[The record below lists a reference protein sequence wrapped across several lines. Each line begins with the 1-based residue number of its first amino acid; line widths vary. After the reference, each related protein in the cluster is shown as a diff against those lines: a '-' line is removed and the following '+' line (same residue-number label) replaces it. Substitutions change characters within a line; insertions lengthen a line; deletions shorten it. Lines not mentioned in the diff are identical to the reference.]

1 MVPYGFEKKSETLYE
16 NTEPTSIGY
25 VYHAYMSENTAD
37 ELDALD
43 LQNALLHAAVVSEN
57 SSLLK
62 QAENAGLQE
71 EVKEAEK
78 TSLPFTMTDRKSF
91 EWNHGVLKIK
101 RKNGSFRTQITM
113 RPGYEY
119 YLRFRG
125 LKIKKSEKNAL
136 WANVTMG
143 DLVREFMISDE
154 TYDFHL
160 DRDNYMVTLGSVTEE
175 QTKELRF
182 RMNGPAVYTLQDIE
196 IVEVSMEN
204 YHESVQD
211 LMQNPMTEVKK
222 LRNGI
227 SGKVTNKEDGILC
240 LAVPYRQG
248 YHLTVDGKETEIQE
262 INKMYVGAYLE
273 KGENHAIL
281 LTYETPG
288 LKIGVILT
296 IIGVIFTASLVIFNK
311 KSLRK

>member
-1 MVPYGFEKKSETLYE
+1 
-16 NTEPTSIGY
+16 
-25 VYHAYMSENTAD
+25 
-37 ELDALD
+37 
-43 LQNALLHAAVVSEN
+43 
-57 SSLLK
+57 
-62 QAENAGLQE
+62 
-71 EVKEAEK
+71 
-78 TSLPFTMTDRKSF
+78 MTDRKSF
-91 EWNHGVLKIK
+91 DWNQGVLKIK
-101 RKNGSFRTQITM
+101 QKNGSFRTQITM

-160 DRDNYMVTLGSVTEE
+160 DRDNYMVTLGSVTEK

-227 SGKVTNKEDGILC
+227 SGTVTNKEDGILC
-240 LAVPYRQG
+240 LAVPYRRG
-248 YHLTVDGKETEIQE
+248 YCLTVDGKETEIQK

-273 KGENHAIL
+273 KGENHTIL

-288 LKIGVILT
+288 LRFGVILT
-296 IIGVIFTASLVIFNK
+296 MIGALFAISLVIVNK
-311 KSLRK
+311 KALRR

>member
-1 MVPYGFEKKSETLYE
+1 
-16 NTEPTSIGY
+16 
-25 VYHAYMSENTAD
+25 
-37 ELDALD
+37 
-43 LQNALLHAAVVSEN
+43 
-57 SSLLK
+57 
-62 QAENAGLQE
+62 
-71 EVKEAEK
+71 
-78 TSLPFTMTDRKSF
+78 
-91 EWNHGVLKIK
+91 
-101 RKNGSFRTQITM
+101 M

-160 DRDNYMVTLGSVTEE
+160 DRDDYMVTLGSVTEE

-196 IVEVSMEN
+196 VVEVSMEN

-222 LRNGI
+222 QKNGI
-227 SGKVTNKEDGILC
+227 AGKVTNKEDGILC

-248 YHLTVDGKETEIQE
+248 YRLTVDGKETEIQE

-273 KGENHAIL
+273 KGENYAIL

-296 IIGVIFTASLVIFNK
+296 IIGVIFAISLVIFNK